1 MPLEAPLAPAAE
13 RAADLN
19 ARYRHHSATAVLEHS
34 LSDAQ
39 VGRIALVS
47 SFGAE
52 SVALL
57 HMVSVHDRSVPVVF
71 LDTQMLFA
79 ETLDYQR
86 DLAERLGLSDVR
98 VIQPDRIE
106 LFLRDPEG
114 ELHLSDPDACCTLR
128 KVEPLDDALGPFDAW
143 ITGRKRFQGGQRTVM
158 EFFEADDFGR
168 IKVNPLAHWTPQD
181 VQDYIVNNRLPRHPL
196 VGRGFPSIGCAP
208 CTSRVAAG
216 EDPRAGRWRGRAKLE
231 CGIHFMNGRAVRP
244 GAQI

>member
-1 MPLEAPLAPAAE
+1 MPLEAPFAPAAE
-13 RAADLN
+13 RAANLN

-57 HMVSVHDRSVPVVF
+57 HMVSVLDRSVPVVF

-128 KVEPLDDALGPFDAW
+128 KIEPLDEALKPFDAW
-143 ITGRKRFQGGQRTVM
+143 ITGRKRFQGGQRTAM

-181 VQDYIVNNRLPRHPL
+181 VQDYILNNRLPQHPL

-216 EDPRAGRWRGRAKLE
+216 EDPRAGRWRGRPKLE
-231 CGIHFMNGRAVRP
+231 CGIHFVNGRAVRP